1 MTLNNFGHWVTSA
14 AAVAAATTTMN
25 TLLILDWSRNSRLR
39 VINLIISQ
47 LSLAGSS
54 YETDLSIGG

>member
-1 MTLNNFGHWVTSA
+1 MTLNNFGHWVTS